1 MNSTK
6 IRRLGLRAKDITHT
20 PCCAGKGVIYRQG
33 SHAGRVLNKSKE
45 IYVVSWPTFADG
57 HNESQAEPAH
67 LIFIFSFNFIYLFSV
82 LALLICWSPDVRS
95 FVLHF
100 DDTIPSTE
108 QYNLAAFD
116 RYSCLKENDTVVVRH
131 RQIRNQKS
139 SKLLLKL
146 SLDSRIPYTFRYV
159 LRRTQMVKKN
169 G

>member
-1 MNSTK
+1 M
-6 IRRLGLRAKDITHT
+6 
-20 PCCAGKGVIYRQG
+20 
-33 SHAGRVLNKSKE
+33 
-45 IYVVSWPTFADG
+45 
-57 HNESQAEPAH
+57 
-67 LIFIFSFNFIYLFSV
+67 
-82 LALLICWSPDVRS
+82 RS

-159 LRRTQMVKKN
+159 LRRTQMVKKKWIEISN
-169 G
+169 FLNDS